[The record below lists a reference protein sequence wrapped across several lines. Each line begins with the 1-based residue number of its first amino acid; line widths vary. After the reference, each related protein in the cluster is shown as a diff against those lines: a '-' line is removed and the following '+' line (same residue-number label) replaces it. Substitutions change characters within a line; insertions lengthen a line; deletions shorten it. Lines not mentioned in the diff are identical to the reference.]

1 MRYSGALYELCE
13 VAMSSTA
20 GPMPKRNGAPGL
32 RSWWMTSPKSDSAT
46 PWQVWPAT
54 VIGAVPPASGAGE

>member
-1 MRYSGALYELCE
+1 
-13 VAMSSTA
+13 MSSTA

>member
-1 MRYSGALYELCE
+1 MYELCE

-20 GPMPKRNGAPGL
+20 GPIPNRNGAPGL
-32 RSWWMTSPKSDSAT
+32 RSWWMTSPSRDSAV
-46 PWQVWPAT
+46 PWAICPGM